1 VRAPGFTTSFSDL
14 PATLPVFPLAGVL
27 LLPGGQL
34 PLNVFEPRYLA
45 MLDDALASN
54 RMIGMVQPTAEPQQ
68 AVDQAGVPALYP
80 TGCAGRIVQFAEAEG
95 NRYLI
100 TLAGVVRFDIVQ
112 EITSMRGYRRM
123 VPDWTA
129 YRGDVEATGE
139 AAIDRDRLLTAL
151 RGYFTHNGIKADW
164 DVIQR
169 TDDVRLVT
177 MLAMICPFDASEKQ
191 ALLVAREIDERA
203 EAMIALMEMAI
214 HPTSGTDNAR
224 H

>member
-1 VRAPGFTTSFSDL
+1 MSFSDL

-27 LLPGGQL
+27 LLPGGRL
-34 PLNVFEPRYLA
+34 PLNIFEPRYLA

-54 RMIGMVQPTAEPQQ
+54 RMIGMIQPSAGSKQVPQL
-68 AVDQAGVPALYP
+68 AREQAGVPALYP
-80 TGCAGRIVQFAEAEG
+80 TGCAGRIVEFSETED

-100 TLAGVVRFDIVQ
+100 TLTGVARFDITQ
-112 EITSMRGYRRM
+112 EVASMRGYRRM

-129 YRGDVEATGE
+129 YRGDVESTGE
-139 AAIDRDRLLTAL
+139 VAIDRYGLLTAL
-151 RGYFTHNGIKADW
+151 RGYFTHKGIKADW
-164 DVIQR
+164 DVIER

-191 ALLVAREIDERA
+191 ALLVAGEIDERA

-214 HPTSGTDNAR
+214 HPTGGADNAR

>member
-1 VRAPGFTTSFSDL
+1 MRAPGFTTSFSDL

-27 LLPGGQL
+27 LLPGGRL
-34 PLNVFEPRYLA
+34 PLNIFEPRYLA

-54 RMIGMVQPTAEPQQ
+54 RMIGMIQPSAGPGLVGE
-68 AVDQAGVPALYP
+68 QAGAPALYP
-80 TGCAGRIVQFAEAEG
+80 TGCAGRIVQFSEAED

-100 TLAGVVRFDIVQ
+100 TLTGVARFDITQ
-112 EITSMRGYRRM
+112 EVASMRGYRRM

-129 YRGDVEATGE
+129 YRGDVESTGE
-139 AAIDRDRLLTAL
+139 TAVDRDRLLTAL
-151 RGYFTHNGIKADW
+151 RGYFTHKGIKADW
-164 DVIQR
+164 DVIER

-214 HPTSGTDNAR
+214 HPTGGTDNAR